1 MIRANAYGWRPNRDT
16 VDMFEQRERERTRF
30 GDNESNDDTQVTKSN
45 LCDLDLYMHNDNP
58 SKKAIAVSLRNE
70 TPFAQWVWL
79 PRSMIEYERTGSV
92 RNVVTVR
99 VTMPE
104 SLAAQKGLV

>member
-1 MIRANAYGWRPNRDT
+1 MTRDT
-16 VDMFEQRERERTRF
+16 FDLFQDKPSGRF
-30 GDNESNDDTQVTKSN
+30 GENESRDDDRMVKSN
-45 LCDLDLYMHNDNP
+45 LCDLDLILHNNNP
-58 SKKAIAVSLRNE
+58 SKQAIAVSLRGD

-79 PRSMIEYERTGSV
+79 PRSMIEFECTGSV

-104 SLAAQKGLV
+104 SLANQKSLI